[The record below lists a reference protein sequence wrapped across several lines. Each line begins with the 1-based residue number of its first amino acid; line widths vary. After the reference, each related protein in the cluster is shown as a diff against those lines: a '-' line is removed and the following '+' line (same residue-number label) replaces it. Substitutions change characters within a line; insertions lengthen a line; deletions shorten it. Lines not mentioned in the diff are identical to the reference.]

1 MKIFYRISIS
11 ISYDTQNIENEK
23 VNISRNA
30 TTRFKPNISTNDL
43 LTSDNIDDNQ
53 NCLIVVSHKFNV

>member
-1 MKIFYRISIS
+1 MK
-11 ISYDTQNIENEK
+11 NEK

-30 TTRFKPNISTNDL
+30 TTRLKPNISTNDL